1 LRDTGRLARRLVVA
15 SMIVVIAGFVVWWPA
30 SRTARLGDFPLEGG
44 ASILDCQIR
53 YRTIGRL
60 DAQRSNAVLVVPWFQ
75 GTSAELVRQVGAGKL
90 VDTSKYFAILVD
102 AFGNG
107 VSSSPSNSRRQP
119 GAAFPRFTMRD
130 LVTAQHRLVTETLQ
144 IRHLHAIVGI
154 SMGGMQAFEWM
165 MSYPDFMTRVVSIV
179 GSPQTQPDD
188 TGRWNDGLSWL
199 SQSRWTRTR
208 ARIRSLQPRSALNE
222 FLLQPENQSRQIHAI
237 LSHDIT
243 RRFGGSMERAAAARR
258 PELLVVS
265 TWQDREV
272 NPKPAF
278 DYARLSGAEILELD
292 GRCGHQA
299 PSCERATLWP
309 AVGRFLGR

>member
-30 SRTARLGDFPLEGG
+30 SRTARLGDVPLEGG
-44 ASILDCQIR
+44 ASILDCQIT

-60 DAQRSNAVLVVPWFQ
+60 DAQRSNAVLVLPWFQ

-188 TGRWNDGLSWL
+188 AGRWNDGLAWL

-208 ARIRSLQPRSALNE
+208 ARIRSLQPRSALTE
-222 FLLQPENQSRQIHAI
+222 LSLQPENQSRQIHAI

>member
-1 LRDTGRLARRLVVA
+1 
-15 SMIVVIAGFVVWWPA
+15 MIVVIAGFVVWWPA
-30 SRTARLGDFPLEGG
+30 SRTARLGDVPLEGG
-44 ASILDCQIR
+44 ASILDCQIT

-60 DAQRSNAVLVVPWFQ
+60 DAQRSNAVLVLPWFQ

-299 PSCERATLWP
+299 PSCESATLWP